1 MLRISDV
8 AMDRDGEAVVY
19 SVSGATHGHLSELFT
34 ALGTRF

>member
-8 AMDRDGEAVVY
+8 AMDQGGEAVVY

-34 ALGTRF
+34 ALDTRL